1 MTVRRECQES
11 LTNEFE
17 ARVRP
22 PLLGNSVRCSAPPR
36 MSNFT
41 FRAPQENFTVDDFE
55 LGSVLGVGSFSKVV
69 GAKKKDTGQVYALKI
84 MDKDFIMKQ
93 DKASHVKRE
102 RIVLDQLNHPGIV
115 QLLFTFQ
122 DSHSIYMAFE
132 ACEGGELFD
141 QITRKGR
148 VIESDARFYTA
159 EIIDAMEYLHGL
171 GLIHRDIKP
180 ENVLLTADGHVKIA
194 DFGSVMVTEGTKIIL
209 PPLAASETACSFEG
223 SAAYIPPEVLNNSTA
238 TIESDHWALGCT
250 LYQMLSGTSPFQD
263 SSDFLVFKR
272 IKARNIKFP
281 SYFSDE
287 ATDLIDKLLDIDPR
301 RRLGAAPG
309 GYPALKMHPFFK
321 GIEWSKL
328 REASPPKIA
337 LDSNDSTRDTTNISD
352 GFFPKK
358 SASIDSSDSKRGT
371 RRISPT
377 LELNAAKFASVD
389 SFDSRWQEFLEPGE
403 CIVLASKIKKLRL
416 LTSKKVQLILTN
428 RPRLFYV
435 NTSKSMENMK
445 LLWSDNPNDIT
456 IQVLNPSHFKICTP
470 MKVSSFE
477 DKKQLAWHWKK
488 AVEGLVSH

>member
-1 MTVRRECQES
+1 MTVRRECRES
-11 LTNEFE
+11 STNEFE

-55 LGSVLGVGSFSKVV
+55 LGPVLGVGSFSKVV

-122 DSHSIYMAFE
+122 DSLSIYMAFE

-159 EIIDAMEYLHGL
+159 EIIDAMEYLHGI

-209 PPLAASETACSFEG
+209 PPLAGDSGETACSFEG

-250 LYQMLSGTSPFQD
+250 LYQMLSGASPFQD

-337 LDSNDSTRDTTNISD
+337 LDSNV
-352 GFFPKK
+352 
-358 SASIDSSDSKRGT
+358 
-371 RRISPT
+371 
-377 LELNAAKFASVD
+377 FASVD
-389 SFDSRWQEFLEPGE
+389 SFDSRWQEFLEPGSA
-403 CIVLASKIKKLRL
+403 LFWRQRLRNCVY
-416 LTSKKVQLILTN
+416 SQARK
-428 RPRLFYV
+428 
-435 NTSKSMENMK
+435 
-445 LLWSDNPNDIT
+445 
-456 IQVLNPSHFKICTP
+456 C
-470 MKVSSFE
+470 SSSSPTDPDYFI
-477 DKKQLAWHWKK
+477 
-488 AVEGLVSH
+488 